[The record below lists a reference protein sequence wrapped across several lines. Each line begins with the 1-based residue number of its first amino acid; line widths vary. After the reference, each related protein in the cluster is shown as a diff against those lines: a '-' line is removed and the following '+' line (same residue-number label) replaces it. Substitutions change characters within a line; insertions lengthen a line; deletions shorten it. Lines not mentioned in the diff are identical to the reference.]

1 MSSSVS
7 SLFQP
12 IRVGTINLKHR
23 VVMAPLTRFR
33 ANKDHVHG
41 ELAKTYY
48 TQRSSVPG
56 TLIISEATI
65 IAPQATGYPN
75 VPGIWNDA
83 QIAAWKS
90 VCSFPCPKI
99 PCTLIYRTKITDAVH
114 ANGSYIFLQL
124 WAPGRAAIPA
134 ILKQEGD
141 FDLVAPS
148 PISFENN
155 VPRELTI
162 AEIKE
167 YVRLYSKAASNAIKA
182 GFDGVEI
189 HGANGYLPDQFLQ
202 TMTNKRTDEYGGSVE
217 NRLRF
222 PLEVIKAVVEAVG
235 AERTAIRLS
244 PWSQFQDMG
253 MKDPLPTFATFIKRI
268 RDEHP
273 NFAYIHV
280 IEPRVNNFTLATV
293 TDENRA
299 HSNEVLR
306 KIWGDRPYI
315 AAGGMER
322 ATAIDTVSKYG
333 GLVAFGRHFIAN
345 PDLPLRLKE
354 GLSLTR
360 YNRDTFYS
368 VPESA
373 VGYID
378 YPFANNTVTVPKL

>member
-7 SLFQP
+7 PLFQP
-12 IRVGTINLKHR
+12 IRVGTIDLKHR
-23 VVMAPLTRFR
+23 IVMAPLTRYR

-48 TQRSSVPG
+48 TQRSGVPG
-56 TLIISEATI
+56 TLIITEATF
-65 IAPQATGYPN
+65 IAPQAGGYPN
-75 VPGIWNDA
+75 IPV
-83 QIAAWKS
+83 AAWK
-90 VCSFPCPKI
+90 
-99 PCTLIYRTKITDAVH
+99 LITDAVH
-114 ANGSYIFLQL
+114 ANGSHIFLQL
-124 WAPGRAAIPA
+124 WALGRTADPA
-134 ILKQEGD
+134 VLKQEGG

-155 VPRELTI
+155 
-162 AEIKE
+162 IKE
-167 YVRLYSKAASNAIKA
+167 YVQLYSKAASNAIKA
-182 GFDGVEI
+182 GFDG
-189 HGANGYLPDQFLQ
+189 
-202 TMTNKRTDEYGGSVE
+202 DEYGGSVE
-217 NRLRF
+217 NRVRF
-222 PLEVIKAVVEAVG
+222 PLEVVNAVAKTVG
-235 AERTAIRLS
+235 AERTAIRIS
-244 PWSQFQDMG
+244 PWSPFQGMG
-253 MKDPLPTFATFIKRI
+253 MKDPLPTFTTFIERV

-273 NFAYIHV
+273 NLAYIHV
-280 IEPRVNNFTLATV
+280 VEARINGSIAVAV

-299 HSNEVLR
+299 HSNEALR

-368 VPESA
+368 VPE
-373 VGYID
+373 
-378 YPFANNTVTVPKL
+378 